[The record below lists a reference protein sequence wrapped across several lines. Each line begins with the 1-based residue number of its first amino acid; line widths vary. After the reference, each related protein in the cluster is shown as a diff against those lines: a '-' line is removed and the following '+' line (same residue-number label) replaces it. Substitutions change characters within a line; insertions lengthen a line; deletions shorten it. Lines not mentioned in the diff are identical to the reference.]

1 MPLLTHTSGKILTAS
16 PGGITDAAFVAP
28 TITPTYAPA
37 NGQTLAEGSEISVTF
52 NTTGIPD
59 NSEIT
64 FSIAGVVGALVT
76 SIGQASQGRSNDPDA
91 VFWTTVLAS
100 GFQRGDVNESG
111 DLDIEDVIGVL
122 GVSNGSNTSGTT
134 YNNVIAAIAEKSSTA
149 TVTNDIDANDY
160 STTATS
166 PLTIISNTTS
176 ASFIIDE
183 DLTTEG
189 PETFQ
194 ITWSYSYEHP
204 VDGTTTITGTPN
216 WTIADSS
223 TTPVGETFVLGTNKA
238 SVDEGSSVTITLT
251 TANVSAAT
259 TVGYTISGVTSADIN
274 SASLTGDFVT
284 GTTDSVD
291 IIIAEDATTE
301 STENLVFTL
310 DNGEDAITIPIND
323 TSLNPTYS
331 ITASSSSVNEG
342 NNFSVNLVTTDV
354 PNGTEVGYTVSGVS
368 TADINNASLTG
379 NFVVQSN
386 TASLSVVVTADSTL
400 SEGAETFQIV
410 LNNGAGG
417 TVTVT
422 INDTSVDTTPAYTNF
437 TLQTATT
444 VDEASTSTFRITG
457 RNIATGTTLVAT
469 IVGVSGTVSDSD
481 FTPATLTRTIVWNSA
496 LNNISQVQD
505 FSVQLAADEITEGP
519 ESYKVVLAA
528 TDSVGTSTGSL
539 ESPTVTIG
547 DTSLTAVTGQHDFSS
562 SGTWTVPAGVTKI
575 SILCIAGG
583 GGGSG
588 IQQSGGYSG
597 GAGAGGTLGYANNI
611 SVTPGEVLTAT
622 VGAGGT
628 AGVRNSSGGGAG
640 GLSKLVNSGATTL
653 CSANGGGGAASGGAG
668 GLASST
674 YTGTSGYAGG
684 SGGAGL
690 RFSRGGGGGGA
701 GGYSGTGGTGQSG
714 SSTSGGAAG
723 SGGGG
728 GGGGS
733 TTQSP
738 GISGGGGVGKLG
750 QGVAGAGGLYNN
762 DGGGGSGGEEGQNG
776 IGGDFGGG
784 GSGSNYTSNPS
795 SGAAQ
800 AGGPGYVRVLYP
812 GTSRQYPSTRTANE
826 AQVTGTYDTL
836 TASSVSI
843 DESEYVVNEN
853 RVIFTLSTTDVPEGT
868 TVGYT
873 ITSVSGTVND
883 SDFLSRDS
891 LFTIGAAGSA
901 TVTMRADGDFATEG
915 TESFKITLAA
925 TDSVGNDTEN
935 LQSPTVSISDDYVA
949 TVYNSISLDK
959 STYNEGETITITVNK
974 TGNNSI
980 STQVSYT
987 ISASGTGDFN
997 QTSGVL
1003 TLLDGYTYEG
1013 SPYSASKTIITSDL
1027 TTESTETL
1035 TVTLGA
1041 TDSNGNATGGLST
1054 TATIV
1059 DSSTT
1064 PRIPG
1069 TGLVRTISM
1078 PSNAQGWYGL
1088 GYLFGAAIGGDN
1100 DFIITGGSGNGT
1112 SAVSGT
1118 PVNPNTGQVAI
1129 FNRATGATV
1138 RIMNSPTTSETYGAL
1153 SKFGYAVDIT
1163 EYNGYKYACIL
1174 APNYRDTSNVAKPR
1188 LYIYS
1193 TTDGFAN
1200 ITLSRTVELTEY
1212 TSYAGEPQTLGRGRT
1227 AFKAMGQYIVIGDY
1241 NYSTTGLCKY
1251 IDLADIY
1258 SNSTAATIDD
1268 WTGWAV
1274 GTNGTYIG
1282 YTDPN
1287 FDGQYGGI
1295 STAQEGRF
1303 SVITPSTGAIRVSR
1317 SASTY
1322 SGGYT
1327 NNKADNWYL
1336 GAGVALTAN
1345 RAWFTSSGDD
1355 YSGYTDAGRL
1365 RNILFTGGPG
1375 ATIINPTVT
1384 STANDGLNYN
1394 SFKGLDANGD
1404 NYAVMVW
1411 SDPYGIAGQSV
1422 RVYNESGTVQNTLA
1436 PPSGFIWEEYG
1447 NVVITSE
1454 HLYLVRSPSGGG
1466 SAVID
1471 VY

>member
-1 MPLLTHTSGKILTAS
+1 MPLLTQASRKILTAS
-16 PGGITDAAFVAP
+16 PGGISNTAFVAP
-28 TITPTYAPA
+28 TVTPTYAPA
-37 NGQTLAEGSEISVTF
+37 SGQSLNEGQEIAVTF
-52 NTTGIPD
+52 ATTGIPD

-64 FSIAGVVGALVT
+64 FSITGV
-76 SIGQASQGRSNDPDA
+76 QAA
-91 VFWTTVLAS
+91 
-100 GFQRGDVNESG
+100 
-111 DLDIEDVIGVL
+111 
-122 GVSNGSNTSGTT
+122 
-134 YNNVIAAIAEKSSTA
+134 
-149 TVTNDIDANDY
+149 DY

-166 PLTIISNTTS
+166 PLIVTSGITS
-176 ASFIIDE
+176 ASFILNE

-189 PETFQ
+189 PETFNMA
-194 ITWSYSYEHP
+194 WSYSYEHP
-204 VDGTTTITGTPN
+204 VDGTTTITGTPS
-216 WTIADSS
+216 WTVLDSS

-259 TVGYTISGVTSADIN
+259 TVGYTISGVDSADIN
-274 SASLTGDFVT
+274 GASLTGNFVT

-291 IIIAEDATTE
+291 IIISSDATTE
-301 STENLVFTL
+301 GAENLVFSL

-342 NNFSVNLVTTDV
+342 ETFSVNLVTTDV
-354 PNGTEVGYTVSGVS
+354 SNGTEVGYTISGVS
-368 TADINNASLTG
+368 SADINDASLTG

-410 LNNGAGG
+410 LDNGAGG
-417 TVTVT
+417 TVQVT
-422 INDTSVDTTPAYTNF
+422 FNDTSVDTTPTYTNF

-444 VDEASTSTFRITG
+444 VNEGSASTFRITG
-457 RNIATGTTLVAT
+457 RNIATGTTLTAT
-469 IVGVSGTVSDSD
+469 IIGVSGTVSGSD
-481 FTPATLTRTIVWNSA
+481 FIPAATTRTVTWNSA

-505 FSVQLAADEITEGP
+505 FTVTLSNDEITEGA
-519 ESYKVVLAA
+519 ESYKVVLSA
-528 TDSVGTSTGSL
+528 TDSAGTATGAL

-547 DTSLTAVTGQHDFSS
+547 DTSLTPVTGQNDFTSP
-562 SGTWTVPAGVTKI
+562 GTSNWTVPAGVTSI
-575 SILCIAGG
+575 SVLAVGGGG
-583 GGGSG
+583 GGGSVTSSTFS
-588 IQQSGGYSG
+588 SGGG
-597 GAGAGGTLGYANNI
+597 GAGGTLAYANNVA
-611 SVTPGEVLTAT
+611 VTPGETLEVL
-622 VGAGGT
+622 VGSGGSAASRNGNAGGGGIT
-628 AGVRNSSGGGAG
+628 RLRRGGV
-640 GLSKLVNSGATTL
+640 TL
-653 CSANGGGGAASGGAG
+653 CQASGGGGAASGQPGY
-668 GLASST
+668 ASSS
-674 YTGTSGYAGG
+674 YVGTAGYAGG
-684 SGGAGL
+684 TGGGPGRAQ
-690 RFSRGGGGGGA
+690 RGGGGGGA
-701 GGYSGTGGTGQSG
+701 GGYSGVGGNGQN
-714 SSTSGGAAG
+714 SSSFAAG
-723 SGGGG
+723 SPGQGGGG
-728 GGGGS
+728 GGGGAS
-733 TTQSP
+733 SSSP
-738 GISGGGGVGKLG
+738 GVAGGGGVGILG
-750 QGVAGAGGLYNN
+750 QGISGAGGLYNN
-762 DGGGGSGGEEGQNG
+762 DGGGGSGGQAGQNG
-776 IGGDFGGG
+776 VGGTYGGG
-784 GSGSNYTSNPS
+784 GCGSTYTGNASFGQGKA
-795 SGAAQ
+795 GAQGAM
-800 AGGPGYVRVLYP
+800 RILYP
-812 GTSRQYPSTRTANE
+812 GTSRQWPSTRTANE

-836 TASSVSI
+836 IASDTNIEESAFEV
-843 DESEYVVNEN
+843 DEAKVT
-853 RVIFTLSTTDVPEGT
+853 FTLSTTDVPEGT

-873 ITSVSGTVND
+873 ITNVSGTVND
-883 SDFLSRDS
+883 SDFLSRDA
-891 LFTIGAAGSA
+891 LFTIGADGSA

-925 TDSVGNDTEN
+925 TDSIGNDTDS

-949 TVYNSISLDK
+949 TIYNSIALDK

-987 ISASGTGDFN
+987 VSASGSGDFN

-1027 TTESTETL
+1027 TTEGAETL

-1088 GYLFGAAIGGDN
+1088 GYLFGGAIGGDN

-1118 PVNPNTGQVAI
+1118 PVNPNSGQVAI
-1129 FNRATGATV
+1129 FNRSTGATV
-1138 RIMNSPTTSETYGAL
+1138 RIINSPTTSETYGAL
-1153 SKFGYAVDIT
+1153 SKFGAAVDIT

-1174 APNYRDTSNVAKPR
+1174 APDYRDTSNVAKPR
-1188 LYIYS
+1188 LYIYQTS
-1193 TTDGFAN
+1193 DGFAN

-1212 TSYAGEPQTLGRGRT
+1212 TSYAGSPNTLGQGRKS
-1227 AFKAMGQYIVIGDY
+1227 FKALGQYIVIGDY
-1241 NYSTTGLCKY
+1241 SYSTTGLCKY

-1287 FDGQYGGI
+1287 FDGQYGGT

-1303 SVITPSTGAIRVSR
+1303 SVITPSTGAVRISR
-1317 SASTY
+1317 SGSTY

-1327 NNKADNWYL
+1327 NNRADNWYL
-1336 GAGVALTAN
+1336 GAGIALTAN
-1345 RAWFTSSGDD
+1345 RVWFTSSGDD
-1355 YSGYTDAGRL
+1355 YSGYTDAGML
-1365 RNILFTGGPG
+1365 RNIYFTGGSG
-1375 ATIINPTVT
+1375 ATITNPTVT
-1384 STANDGLNYN
+1384 STSNDGLNYN
-1394 SFKGLDANGD
+1394 SFRGLDANGD

-1422 RVYNESGTVQNTLA
+1422 RVYNESGTLQKTLV
-1436 PPSGFIWEEYG
+1436 PPSGYTWDEYG

-1454 HLYLVRSPSGGG
+1454 HLYLVRTPTGGG
-1466 SAVID
+1466 TAVID

>member
-37 NGQTLAEGSEISVTF
+37 NGQSVSEGSEISVTF

-64 FSIAGVVGALVT
+64 FSITGVQAG
-76 SIGQASQGRSNDPDA
+76 
-91 VFWTTVLAS
+91 
-100 GFQRGDVNESG
+100 
-111 DLDIEDVIGVL
+111 
-122 GVSNGSNTSGTT
+122 
-134 YNNVIAAIAEKSSTA
+134 
-149 TVTNDIDANDY
+149 DY

-189 PETFQ
+189 TETFN
-194 ITWSYSYEHP
+194 ISWSYSYEHP
-204 VDGTTTITGTPN
+204 VDGTTTITGTPS
-216 WTIADSS
+216 WTIVDSS

-291 IIIAEDATTE
+291 IVISLDATTE
-301 STENLVFTL
+301 GTENLVFTL

-342 NNFSVNLVTTDV
+342 DTFSVNLVTTDV
-354 PNGTEVGYTVSGVS
+354 PEGTAVGYTISGVS

-379 NFVVQSN
+379 NFVILAD

-410 LNNGAGG
+410 LDNGAGG
-417 TVTVT
+417 TVQVTV
-422 INDTSVDTTPAYTNF
+422 NDTSVDTTPAYTSL

-444 VDEASTSTFRITG
+444 VSEGAASTFRITG
-457 RNIATGTTLVAT
+457 RNIATGTTLTAT
-469 IVGVSGTVSDSD
+469 ITSVSGTVSGSD
-481 FTPATLTRTIVWNSA
+481 FVPAAITRTITWNSA

-505 FSVQLAADEITEGP
+505 FTLTLSNDEITEGP
-519 ESYKVVLAA
+519 ESYKVVLSA

-575 SILCIAGG
+575 SILCIGAG

-588 IQQSGGYSG
+588 ITSSGGYSG

-622 VGAGGT
+622 VGASGT
-628 AGVRNSSGGGAG
+628 AGVRNGSGGGTG
-640 GLSKLVNSGATTL
+640 GLSKLVNSSATTL
-653 CSANGGGGAASGGAG
+653 CSANGGGGAAQGGAG

-674 YTGTSGYAGG
+674 YTGTSGYSGG
-684 SGGAGL
+684 AGGAGL

-714 SSTSGGAAG
+714 SSTSAGAAG

-733 TTQSP
+733 TTTSP

-762 DGGGGSGGEEGQNG
+762 DGGGGSGGEGGQDG
-776 IGGDFGGG
+776 VGGDYGGG
-784 GSGSNYTSNPS
+784 GSGSNYTGNPS
-795 SGAAQ
+795 SGGAQ
-800 AGGPGYVRVLYP
+800 AGGAGYVRVLYP
-812 GTSRQYPSTRTANE
+812 GTSRQYPSTRTVNE

-836 TASSVSI
+836 IASDVSI
-843 DESEYVVNEN
+843 QENTAEVNAA

-873 ITSVSGTVND
+873 ITNVSGTVND

-891 LFTIGAAGSA
+891 LFTVGADGSA

-915 TESFKITLAA
+915 TESFKITLGA
-925 TDSVGNDTEN
+925 TDSIGNDTES
-935 LQSPTVSISDDYVA
+935 LQSPTVEISDDYVA

-959 STYNEGETITITVNK
+959 STYSEGETITITVNK
-974 TGNNSI
+974 TGNTSV
-980 STQVSYT
+980 STTVSYT

-997 QTSGVL
+997 QSSGVL
-1003 TLLDGYTYEG
+1003 TMLNGYTYEG
-1013 SPYSASKTIITSDL
+1013 SPYSASKTIITPDL
-1027 TTESTETL
+1027 TTEGTETL
-1035 TVTLGA
+1035 TVTLAG

-1054 TATIV
+1054 TATIL
-1059 DSSTT
+1059 DSSQT

-1069 TGLVRTISM
+1069 AGLVGFIDEPAYNASFGSGGNPTSTSTALADQDWGLHVGGTDDYIIVGAPAARDAAGAGGNTQVGQVFIYNAQNQNPINLIDSPYRSNSDLGERKSQFGSGVGIGEDSYGYLYAVAVCGNFKDSSTGLYDPRIIVYKSTNGFATITLHKIVTFGDPQSATSGLTTGRFQLSVHKDM
-1078 PSNAQGWYGL
+1078 CVIGTPSHGANNSGTLRYFQLSTSTTTTTVCQQTSGYEMGNCVDINADT
-1088 GYLFGAAIGGDN
+1088 GYVFG
-1100 DFIITGGSGNGT
+1100 GGSSHDIQQGPT
-1112 SAVSGT
+1112 TYV
-1118 PVNPNTGQVAI
+1118 NTGLAQV
-1129 FNRATGATV
+1129 
-1138 RIMNSPTTSETYGAL
+1138 
-1153 SKFGYAVDIT
+1153 
-1163 EYNGYKYACIL
+1163 
-1174 APNYRDTSNVAKPR
+1174 
-1188 LYIYS
+1188 
-1193 TTDGFAN
+1193 
-1200 ITLSRTVELTEY
+1200 
-1212 TSYAGEPQTLGRGRT
+1212 
-1227 AFKAMGQYIVIGDY
+1227 
-1241 NYSTTGLCKY
+1241 
-1251 IDLADIY
+1251 
-1258 SNSTAATIDD
+1258 
-1268 WTGWAV
+1268 
-1274 GTNGTYIG
+1274 
-1282 YTDPN
+1282 
-1287 FDGQYGGI
+1287 
-1295 STAQEGRF
+1295 
-1303 SVITPSTGAIRVSR
+1303 
-1317 SASTY
+1317 
-1322 SGGYT
+1322 
-1327 NNKADNWYL
+1327 
-1336 GAGVALTAN
+1336 
-1345 RAWFTSSGDD
+1345 FTSSANQLIRTTIGRNFAGASTNYANFKFGCGIADAGAYYAVSSGGDD
-1355 YSGYTDAGRL
+1355 YTISGQGAFNDIGRIRFFQTSNGSLTGTVNNPIPYNSGSTGSGDYTATLLRGNHDGYVACVWRDAYAVQTPVTKVYNASNGTEIYSIASPGSSVVGLQTWTLEWGRAHHL
-1365 RNILFTGGPG
+1365 TDQHLFLG
-1375 ATIINPTVT
+1375 ATENQ
-1384 STANDGLNYN
+1384 G
-1394 SFKGLDANGD
+1394 F
-1404 NYAVMVW
+1404 
-1411 SDPYGIAGQSV
+1411 GIY
-1422 RVYNESGTVQNTLA
+1422 RIY
-1436 PPSGFIWEEYG
+1436 IY
-1447 NVVITSE
+1447 
-1454 HLYLVRSPSGGG
+1454 
-1466 SAVID
+1466 
-1471 VY
+1471 

>member
-1 MPLLTHTSGKILTAS
+1 MPLLTQASRKILTAS
-16 PGGITDAAFVAP
+16 PGGISNTAFVAP
-28 TITPTYAPA
+28 TVTPTYAPA
-37 NGQTLAEGSEISVTF
+37 SGQSLNEGQEIAVTF
-52 NTTGIPD
+52 ATTGIPD

-64 FSIAGVVGALVT
+64 FSITGV
-76 SIGQASQGRSNDPDA
+76 QAA
-91 VFWTTVLAS
+91 
-100 GFQRGDVNESG
+100 
-111 DLDIEDVIGVL
+111 
-122 GVSNGSNTSGTT
+122 
-134 YNNVIAAIAEKSSTA
+134 
-149 TVTNDIDANDY
+149 DY

-166 PLTIISNTTS
+166 PLIVTSGITS
-176 ASFIIDE
+176 ASFILNE

-189 PETFQ
+189 PETFNMA
-194 ITWSYSYEHP
+194 WSYSYEHP
-204 VDGTTTITGTPN
+204 VDGTTTITGTPS
-216 WTIADSS
+216 WTVLDSS

-259 TVGYTISGVTSADIN
+259 TVGYTISGVDSADIN
-274 SASLTGDFVT
+274 GASLTGNFVT

-291 IIIAEDATTE
+291 IIISSDATTE
-301 STENLVFTL
+301 GAENLVFSL

-342 NNFSVNLVTTDV
+342 DTFSVNLVTTDV
-354 PNGTEVGYTVSGVS
+354 SNGTEVGYTISGVS
-368 TADINNASLTG
+368 SADINDASLTG

-410 LNNGAGG
+410 LDNGAGG
-417 TVTVT
+417 TVQVTV
-422 INDTSVDTTPAYTNF
+422 NDTSVDTTPAYTNF

-444 VDEASTSTFRITG
+444 VNEGAASTFRITG
-457 RNIATGTTLVAT
+457 RNIATGTTLTAT
-469 IVGVSGTVSDSD
+469 ITGVSGTVSGSD
-481 FTPATLTRTIVWNSA
+481 FIPAATTRTITWNSA

-505 FSVQLAADEITEGP
+505 FTVTLSNDEITEGA
-519 ESYKVVLAA
+519 ESYKVVLSA
-528 TDSVGTSTGSL
+528 TDSAGTATGAL

-575 SILCIAGG
+575 SILCIGGG

-611 SVTPGEVLTAT
+611 TVTPGEVLTAT
-622 VGAGGT
+622 VGSGGS

-640 GLSKLVNSGATTL
+640 GLSKLVNSSSVTL
-653 CSANGGGGAASGGAG
+653 CSANGGGGAASGGTG
-668 GLASST
+668 GSASST

-684 SGGAGL
+684 AGGAGQ

-714 SSTSGGAAG
+714 TSTSPGAAG
-723 SGGGG
+723 AGGGG

-750 QGVAGAGGLYNN
+750 QGISGAGGLYNN

-776 IGGDFGGG
+776 LGGDFGGG
-784 GSGSNYTSNPS
+784 GSGSNYTANPAQG
-795 SGAAQ
+795 SGQ
-800 AGGPGYVRVLYP
+800 AGAPGYVRVLYP
-812 GTSRQYPSTRTANE
+812 GTSRQYPATRTVNE
-826 AQVTGTYDTL
+826 AAVTGTYDTL
-836 TASSVSI
+836 IASDTNIEENASEV
-843 DESEYVVNEN
+843 DEAK
-853 RVIFTLSTTDVPEGT
+853 VIFTLSTTDVPEGT

-873 ITSVSGTVND
+873 ITNVSGTVND
-883 SDFLSRDS
+883 SDFLSRDA
-891 LFTIGAAGSA
+891 LFTIGADGSA

-925 TDSVGNDTEN
+925 TDSIGNDTDS

-949 TVYNSISLDK
+949 TIYNSIALDK

-980 STQVSYT
+980 STTVSYT
-987 ISASGTGDFN
+987 ISASGSGDFN

-1027 TTESTETL
+1027 TTEGAETL

-1088 GYLFGAAIGGDN
+1088 GYLFGGVIGGDN
-1100 DFIITGGSGNGT
+1100 DFIITGSSGNGT

-1118 PVNPNTGQVAI
+1118 PVNPNSGQVAI
-1129 FNRATGATV
+1129 FNRATGALV
-1138 RIMNSPTTSETYGAL
+1138 RIFNSPTTSETYGAL

-1174 APNYRDTSNVAKPR
+1174 APDYRDASNVAKPR
-1188 LYIYS
+1188 LYIYETS
-1193 TTDGFAN
+1193 DGFAN
-1200 ITLSRTVELTEY
+1200 ITLSRTVEFTEY
-1212 TSYAGEPQTLGRGRT
+1212 TSYAGAPQSLGQGRKS
-1227 AFKAMGQYIVIGDY
+1227 FKALGQYIVIGDY

-1287 FDGQYGGI
+1287 FDGQYGGTT
-1295 STAQEGRF
+1295 TAQEGRF
-1303 SVITPSTGAIRVSR
+1303 SVITPSTGAVRVSR

-1327 NNKADNWYL
+1327 NNRADNWYL
-1336 GAGVALTAN
+1336 GAGIALTAN
-1345 RAWFTSSGDD
+1345 RVWFTSSGDD

-1365 RNILFTGGPG
+1365 RNILFTGGSG
-1375 ATIINPTVT
+1375 ATITNPTVT
-1384 STANDGLNYN
+1384 STSNDGLNYN
-1394 SFKGLDANGD
+1394 SFRGLDANGD

-1422 RVYNESGTVQNTLA
+1422 RVYNESGTVQKTLV
-1436 PPSGFIWEEYG
+1436 PPSGFNWDEYG

-1454 HLYLVRSPSGGG
+1454 HLYLVRTPTGGG
-1466 SAVID
+1466 TAVID